1 MVKLK
6 IAFFVCWAGVMIGFW
21 FMNSG
26 HISAGKLIGTG
37 FGLVAMAIAFYL
49 FFLYLK
55 DRFGRSIE

>member
-6 IAFFVCWAGVMIGFW
+6 IAFFVCWAGVMIGLW

-49 FFLYLK
+49 FFSYLK
-55 DRFGRSIE
+55 DRFDRSIE